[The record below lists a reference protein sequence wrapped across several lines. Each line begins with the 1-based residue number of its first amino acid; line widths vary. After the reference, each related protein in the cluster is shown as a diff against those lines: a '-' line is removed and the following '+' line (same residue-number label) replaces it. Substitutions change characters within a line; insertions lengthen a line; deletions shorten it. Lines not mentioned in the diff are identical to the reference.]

1 MYRYIMHTFW
11 NDRGT
16 ETAIYVSFYAEFVIT
31 CVDN

>member
-1 MYRYIMHTFW
+1 MHTFW

-16 ETAIYVSFYAEFVIT
+16 ETAIHVSFHAEFVMT